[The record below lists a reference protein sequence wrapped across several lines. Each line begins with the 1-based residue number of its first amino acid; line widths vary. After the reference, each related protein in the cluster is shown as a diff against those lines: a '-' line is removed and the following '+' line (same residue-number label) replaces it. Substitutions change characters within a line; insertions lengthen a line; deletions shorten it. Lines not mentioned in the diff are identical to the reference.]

1 VIDQHGS
8 RPPARPRAPRP
19 SSPRRLKRR
28 REALAQKA
36 ILAALELK
44 GCIAV
49 RVNSGTIV
57 LPDPVT
63 GKKRVV
69 RLARR
74 GTSDVLAGVPMQVE
88 LASGRSATLLVFA
101 AVECKAQ
108 GEEPSDDQAA
118 FLDDVRARGGMS
130 IVARGL
136 DDVERLLRAV
146 ARASEATRANPRT

>member
-1 VIDQHGS
+1 VAVDPKA
-8 RPPARPRAPRP
+8 RARPRESRP
-19 SSPRRLKRR
+19 QSKRREKRR
-28 REALAQKA
+28 REAQAQKA
-36 ILAALELK
+36 IIEALELR

-49 RVNSGTIV
+49 RVNSGQIV
-57 LPDPVT
+57 LPDPKT
-63 GKKRVV
+63 GRRRVV

-74 GTSDVLAGVPMQVE
+74 GTSDVLAGVPLRVD

-108 GEEPSDDQAA
+108 GEEPSNEQVT

-130 IVARGL
+130 IVARGI

-146 ARASEATRANPRT
+146 SRASAATARPTPRT